1 MNFPRVI
8 FWSLLGAVLTLPA
21 PGWTENLKL
30 RFAYQD
36 RIGSVI
42 PAVAV
47 RQGFLAQEGLD
58 AATLQF
64 NSGPACSEALY
75 SGAADIAGM
84 GDTAALIIASRAS
97 DMRLLAS
104 HATGEHRHRIM
115 VRTGSPLTRLTDLAG
130 KSVGVKKGTS
140 THGGLLLALVKA
152 GVSDVNLIDLNP
164 PTQVEALGAGSIDA
178 LAASEPTPSAA
189 ELKGARELAT
199 LGGLGNAYPI
209 MLVAKKSF
217 IDANPEILAR
227 FFRALRRAE
236 AYIAA
241 NPEDVVRFMAEQSG
255 LDLETTRKAM
265 TRHVY
270 KLRLDSGITSSLEQT
285 AEFLEREHILDRKPD
300 LATIVEAKFM
310 R

>member
-1 MNFPRVI
+1 MNIARLV
-8 FWSLLGAVLTLPA
+8 FWSLLGAALTLPA

-58 AATLQF
+58 VATLQF

-84 GDTAALIIASRAS
+84 GDTAALIIAARAS
-97 DMRLLAS
+97 NMRLLAS

-115 VRTGSPLTRLTDLAG
+115 VRTDSPLTRLTDLAG

-140 THGGLLLALVKA
+140 THGGLLLALIKA
-152 GVSDVNLIDLNP
+152 GVSDVTLIDLSP
-164 PTQVEALGAGSIDA
+164 PTQVEALNAGSIDA

-189 ELKGARELAT
+189 ELKGARELTT

-217 IDANPEILAR
+217 IDANPEALAR

-255 LDLETTRKAM
+255 LELETTRKAM
-265 TRHVY
+265 AQHVY
-270 KLRLDSGITSSLEQT
+270 KLRLDSSITSSLEQT
-285 AEFLEREHILDRKPD
+285 ADFLEREHIIEHKPD
-300 LATIVEAKFM
+300 LATIIEARFM